1 MKRLVSA
8 IIPAVVFFSYL
19 YLLRIPVKTSGGTL
33 PPVGHFFNPFS
44 GFWQNAESFTLQ
56 DETLRLSGL
65 NEPVS
70 VVFDERLVPHIF
82 ARNEED
88 LTYVQGYLHARFR
101 LWQMD
106 ITARQSAGRLSE
118 VFGRNLL
125 ANDQRMRRMG
135 MARTAEYY
143 VESWQECDEYP
154 MLENYVRGVNAFITQ
169 LDRAEYPVEFKL
181 FNYQPELWTMEKTA
195 MVVMSMNLTLCGR
208 NEDLMA
214 TNTLNL
220 LGKEQFETLFPR
232 WNPRQSPVIPA
243 EVCWDFQ
250 AAGQSDAN
258 NSTGY
263 FEGEIINDAPRF
275 IGSNNWAV
283 SGEKT
288 EDGIPVLCNDPH
300 LSLTLP
306 SIWYELQMQ
315 SDRQNTYGVSIP
327 GIPYIAIGFNDY
339 IAWGETNVGMDVSD
353 LYEIKWLD
361 DAQTTYLLDGK
372 AKAVETRIEQY
383 LIKDGGIEYDTVK
396 ITHWGPVLP
405 EGDRSVALHWL
416 PNLIPDNCL
425 IITFRRLNQAR
436 NFTDYYQ
443 ALQPFQSPAQNF
455 VFASKE
461 GDIALKVQ
469 GAFPIKPEN
478 EGQFIMDGST
488 RDNAWKDYILFE
500 QTPFVKNP
508 DRGFVSSAN
517 QHSTD
522 TTYPYRY
529 HGYFEDYRG
538 RTLNEELEKMEG
550 ISIEQMQA
558 LQNSNYDK
566 LAAELCPLLITLVH
580 KQDAG
585 NAWTRELESWDFRYE
600 AGSRQ
605 PVLFEIWKENY
616 YHLVWDEIRQVETER
631 NLKMLYPEMWRT
643 IALTEEDPAN
653 RYFDRMD
660 TPEREEAAD
669 LALSSL
675 QISIPVFDSLFQL
688 DPELTWKTYRPVAI
702 NHLSRIGAFSAKRVE
717 TGGTA
722 NALNSVKET
731 HGPSWRMIVKL
742 SDPVQAWGVYP
753 GGQSG
758 NPGSQFY
765 QDQVETWAQG
775 QYYPLHHVRRVDDLT
790 KVMTLNLLPK

>member
-8 IIPAVVFFSYL
+8 IIPAVVFISYL

-33 PPVGHFFNPFS
+33 PPVGNFFNPFS
-44 GFWQNAESFTLQ
+44 GFWQNAESSTLQ
-56 DETLRLSGL
+56 DEELQLSEL
-65 NEPVS
+65 KEPVS

-82 ARNEED
+82 ASNEED

-143 VESWQECDEYP
+143 VKSWQECDEFP

-169 LDRAEYPVEFKL
+169 LDRAGYPLEFKL

-208 NEDLMA
+208 NEDIMA
-214 TNTLNL
+214 TNTLHL
-220 LGKEQFETLFPR
+220 LGKEQFTTLFPR
-232 WNPRQSPVIPA
+232 WNPRQSPVIPS
-243 EVCWDFQ
+243 EVRWDFQ
-250 AAGQSDAN
+250 AVGESDIN

-275 IGSNNWAV
+275 TGSNNWAV
-283 SGEKT
+283 SGKKT
-288 EDGIPVLCNDPH
+288 VDGIPVLCNDPH

-315 SDRQNTYGVSIP
+315 SNRQNTYGVSIP
-327 GIPYIAIGFNDY
+327 GIPYIAIGFNDH

-361 DAQTTYLLDGK
+361 DDHTTYLLDGQTK
-372 AKAVETRIEQY
+372 TVETRIESY
-383 LIKDGGIEYDTVK
+383 LLNDGSVVFDTVK
-396 ITHWGPVLP
+396 ITHWGPVFQ
-405 EGDRSVALHWL
+405 EGDRPVALHWL

-436 NFTDYYQ
+436 NFTEYYQ

-455 VFASKE
+455 VFASQE

-508 DRGFVSSAN
+508 DRDFVSSAN
-517 QHSTD
+517 QNSTD
-522 TTYPYRY
+522 TTYPFRY

-538 RTLNEELEKMEG
+538 RTLNEELEKMED
-550 ISIEQMQA
+550 ISIEQMKA

-580 KQDAG
+580 NQDAG
-585 NAWTRELESWDFRYE
+585 NAWTRELENWDFRYE

-605 PVLFEIWKENY
+605 PILFEIWKENY

-631 NLKMLYPEMWRT
+631 NLKMLYPEIWRT

-660 TPEREEAAD
+660 TPEREEAGD
-669 LALSSL
+669 LAVLSL
-675 QISIPVFDSLFQL
+675 QVSIPVFDSLFQL
-688 DPELTWKTYRPVAI
+688 DPELTWKTYRPVDI
-702 NHLSRIGAFSAKRVE
+702 NHLSRIGAFSVKGVE
-717 TGGTA
+717 TGGTST
-722 NALNSVKET
+722 ALNSVKET

-765 QDQVETWAQG
+765 RDQIETWTQG
-775 QYYPLHHVRRVDDLT
+775 QYYPLHHVRRIDDLT
-790 KVMTLNLLPK
+790 KVMTLNLLPR